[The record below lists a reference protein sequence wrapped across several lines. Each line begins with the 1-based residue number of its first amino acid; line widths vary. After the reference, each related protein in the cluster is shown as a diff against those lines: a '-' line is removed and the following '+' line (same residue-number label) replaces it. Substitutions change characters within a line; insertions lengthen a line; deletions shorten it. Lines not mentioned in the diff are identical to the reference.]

1 MKACSESQ
9 ECMPNI
15 KECVITSLLGVK
27 EEKGKEHALIL
38 DADKTITKLEKYASI
53 NFFLLEQNK

>member
-53 NFFLLEQNK
+53 NFFF